1 MLTRKDFTKR
11 ANEFIQLSK
20 NCKRNTIELMTIG
33 HQIDNYCY
41 IAKESNQ
48 RFDEQRFRNYIE
60 VGIYGNNIWV

>member
-1 MLTRKDFTKR
+1 
-11 ANEFIQLSK
+11 
-20 NCKRNTIELMTIG
+20 MTIG

-60 VGIYGNNIWV
+60 VGIYGNSI